1 MLCIQTGKTLDDANR
16 MRMDTRQLY
25 VKSEDAVLT
34 VVSPRELFKLQEL
47 IHATDPNAFIT
58 INEVREVRGRGFSL
72 QKEYH

>member
-1 MLCIQTGKTLDDANR
+1 M
-16 MRMDTRQLY
+16 
-25 VKSEDAVLT
+25 LT